1 MYALRSPVSHWRLD
15 PKFYPQLNFIGHL
28 ETAQDDIKRLLDK
41 LHPNAWRK
49 VSIKVKD
56 LLFHILSGFVHSS
69 YPRLGIHFIM
79 TVHLSMEQV
88 AGASTEMKVC
98 FSHRLPS
105 FMQIKQ

>member
-41 LHPNAWRK
+41 LHPDAWRK
-49 VSIKVKD
+49 VSTTNESP
-56 LLFHILSGFVHSS
+56 FHILSRFVYLSC
-69 YPRLGIHFIM
+69 PRLGVHFM
-79 TVHLSMEQV
+79 LTVHLSMEQV

-98 FSHRLPS
+98 FNHRLPS